1 MGNSGGDANR
11 SASIKSHPGSS
22 PALMSTNRK
31 PFFVWVLL
39 TLKKSHSQ
47 KVKSKIA
54 STQMT
59 GRLLAVKAILRYWL
73 SSKFF
78 YYRLRRAV

>member
-1 MGNSGGDANR
+1 M
-11 SASIKSHPGSS
+11 SA
-22 PALMSTNRK
+22 NRK

-59 GRLLAVKAILRYWL
+59 GRLLAAKAILRCGW

-78 YYRLRRAV
+78 YYRSKRAV

>member
-1 MGNSGGDANR
+1 M
-11 SASIKSHPGSS
+11 SAK
-22 PALMSTNRK
+22 RK

-59 GRLLAVKAILRYWL
+59 GRLLAVKAVLRCWL
-73 SSKFF
+73 S
-78 YYRLRRAV
+78 

>member
-1 MGNSGGDANR
+1 M
-11 SASIKSHPGSS
+11 SAK
-22 PALMSTNRK
+22 RK